1 MKTRNILVFEMGRVW
16 KNTREW
22 ESNNKTVG
30 PAEAT
35 YLTPD
40 PIQLPLADNRIQSF
54 LINKMSQANM
64 ESWYSSSNG
73 GKKHLSLV
81 KSGWHSTRETHAPRP
96 LTTGQAKTMLFK
108 RQ

>member
-40 PIQLPLADNRIQSF
+40 PIQLPLADNRI
-54 LINKMSQANM
+54 
-64 ESWYSSSNG
+64 
-73 GKKHLSLV
+73 
-81 KSGWHSTRETHAPRP
+81 
-96 LTTGQAKTMLFK
+96 
-108 RQ
+108 